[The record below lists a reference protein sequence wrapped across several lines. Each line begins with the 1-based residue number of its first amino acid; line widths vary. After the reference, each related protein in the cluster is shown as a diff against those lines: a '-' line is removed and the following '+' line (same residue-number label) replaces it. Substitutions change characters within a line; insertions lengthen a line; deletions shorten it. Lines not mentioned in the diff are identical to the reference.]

1 MIFPSQADSARWLQR
16 LLKATRGSTRR
27 LALLGLCSASVVI
40 AQVNNEGV
48 SSAAKDVAMESEE
61 GIPVTD
67 KLTIEKCGACHEQDK
82 KGNMTRISWSRTTPE
97 GWSQAIK
104 RMVKLN
110 GLQITP
116 EESRAVV
123 KYLSTWHGLAPEEAK
138 PVMYLPE
145 RRIVDETLIPND
157 TVRQACASCHAFAQP
172 MSWRRSK
179 TEWKLLQDMHIAL
192 YSQADAQYRRPADP
206 QPGSPPAAPGTP
218 PVSNGQIALEYIQKT
233 APLHAM
239 EWGSWKPRIRTPYL
253 AGKWLI
259 SAHLPGRGDYV
270 GELNVTPAKEADSF
284 TTSTTLRSLA
294 TGETLTRT
302 GTGLV
307 YAGYSWRGRSHGPA
321 AGAAPDDPNMET
333 RETMWFSPDQ
343 KTGQGRWFWGEYHE
357 FGFDVTLTRAGT
369 EAAVVGIAPVIL
381 KAGTRGAQVR
391 IVGANLPAD
400 LKPADISL
408 GEGVTVAK
416 ILSASP
422 GEVVITA
429 DVASDAVSGR
439 HDVGVRSA
447 TLAQAL
453 PVYQKIDYLKVLP
466 ETGLARLG
474 GDTHPKGYGQFEAI
488 GYENGPDGKP
498 ATADDV
504 KIGAVDVDWKI
515 DEFMAVYDD
524 DDKDYVGTL
533 SPTALFTPG
542 LEGPNPAR
550 RFGRNNYGEVWV
562 VATAKNEKDKFGQPL
577 TGRAYLIVTVPQYQ
591 RWDQPEVSQ

>member
-1 MIFPSQADSARWLQR
+1 MT
-16 LLKATRGSTRR
+16 LLRGYSRR
-27 LALLGLCSASVVI
+27 IALLGLCSASVVV
-40 AQVNNEGV
+40 AQVHNEGV
-48 SSAAKDVAMESEE
+48 SSTAQEAAAESED
-61 GIPVTD
+61 GIPVAD
-67 KLTIEKCGACHEQDK
+67 RLTIEKCGACHAQDK
-82 KGNMTRISWSRTTPE
+82 KGNMTRISWSRSTPE

-110 GLQITP
+110 GLAITP

-123 KYLSTWHGLAPEEAK
+123 KYLSTWHGLAPEEAR

-145 RRIVDETLIPND
+145 RRIVDEALIPND

-172 MSWRRSK
+172 LSWRRSK

-192 YSQADAQYRRPADP
+192 YSQAEAQYRRPADP
-206 QPGSPPAAPGTP
+206 QPVGATPPAPGAP
-218 PVSNGQIALEYIQKT
+218 PVTNGQIALEYLQKA
-233 APLHAM
+233 APLHTM

-253 AGKWLI
+253 TGEWLV

-270 GELNVTPAKEADSF
+270 GRLTVAPGKEADSF
-284 TTSTTLRSLA
+284 TTSTTLRSLE

-302 GTGLV
+302 GAGLV

-321 AGAAPDDPNMET
+321 AATTPDDPNTET
-333 RETMWFSPDQ
+333 RETVWFSPDQ
-343 KTGQGRWFWGEYHE
+343 KSGQGRWFWGEYHE
-357 FGFDVTLTRAGT
+357 FGFDVTLTRAGS
-369 EAAVVGIAPVIL
+369 EPAIAGIAPVML
-381 KAGTRGAQVR
+381 KAGTKGGRIR
-391 IVGANLPAD
+391 IVGANLPTD
-400 LKPADISL
+400 VKPADISL

-416 ILSASP
+416 VVSASP
-422 GEVVITA
+422 TEVVITA
-429 DVASDAVSGR
+429 DVASDVVSGR
-439 HDVGVRSA
+439 HDIGVRSV

-474 GDTHPKGYGQFEAI
+474 GDKHPKGYGQFEAI

-504 KIGAVDVDWKI
+504 KIGALDVDWSI
-515 DEFMAVYDD
+515 DEFMSVYYD

-533 SPTALFTPG
+533 SQAALFTPG
-542 LEGPNPAR
+542 ADGPNPER

-562 VATAKNEKDKFGQPL
+562 VATAKSEKDKFGRPL
-577 TGRAYLIVTVPQYQ
+577 TGRAYLVVTVPQYQ